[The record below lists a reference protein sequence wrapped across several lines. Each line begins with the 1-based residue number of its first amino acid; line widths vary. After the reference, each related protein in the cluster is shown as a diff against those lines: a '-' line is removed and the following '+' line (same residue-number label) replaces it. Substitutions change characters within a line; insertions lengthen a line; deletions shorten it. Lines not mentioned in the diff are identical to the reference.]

1 MSDNLIDLAGNDKFM
16 AFLTK
21 AKVILSRQA
30 YFEPILQFASTIMA
44 GLAQED
50 DIGWGVRLDIVRQL
64 QAIQVRHCLKSS
76 EFLCRSAT
84 STNVLSILQIEF
96 RVVQLF
102 TANKLGRIFLL
113 RVPKV
118 EHDRQRIIFDLI
130 TVTLLQVPERL
141 FLIAI
146 KDMFAS

>member
-1 MSDNLIDLAGNDKFM
+1 M
-16 AFLTK
+16 
-21 AKVILSRQA
+21 
-30 YFEPILQFASTIMA
+30 
-44 GLAQED
+44 
-50 DIGWGVRLDIVRQL
+50 
-64 QAIQVRHCLKSS
+64 KSS

-84 STNVLSILQIEF
+84 STNVLSILKIEL
-96 RVVQLF
+96 RVVEFF
-102 TANKLGRIFLL
+102 TAVKLGRIFLL